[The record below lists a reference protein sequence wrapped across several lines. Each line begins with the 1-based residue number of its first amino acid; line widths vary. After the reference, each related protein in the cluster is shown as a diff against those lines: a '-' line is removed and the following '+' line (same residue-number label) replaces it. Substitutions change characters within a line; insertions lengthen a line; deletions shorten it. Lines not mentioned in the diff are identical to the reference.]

1 MNFPILS
8 SLILLPIIGS
18 LFLLFSKDKNS
29 NTGKYVAL
37 FTSFVNF
44 LISIYLWYQFDPTTS
59 DFQFVED
66 REWLKGFIN
75 YKVGI
80 DGISILFIV
89 LTSLITPL
97 CIISVNNTIKD
108 RLRDFLIAILVMES
122 LMIGVFCSL
131 DLVIFYLFFEAGLI
145 PMFLIIGIWG
155 GTRRVYSA
163 FKFFLYTLL
172 GSVLMLI
179 AIISIYWISGTT
191 DITQL
196 YELGIDTKY
205 QNLLWLAFFSSF
217 AVKTPMWPVHTWLP
231 DAHVEA
237 PTAGSVLLAAILLK
251 MAGYG
256 FIRFSLGLFPVA
268 SDLFTPL
275 VYALSLIAIVYT
287 SLVAL
292 MQEDMK
298 KLIAYSSVAHM
309 GFVTLGIFTITQQGI
324 EGSIVQMI
332 SHGLVSAALF
342 LCVGV
347 VYDRMHSRLIATYG
361 GLVSVMPKYSILFML
376 FTLAAL
382 GLPGTSGFIGEF
394 LILMGAFKDN
404 FLVAVIASL
413 GVIFGAAYMLWLYRR
428 VVFGEVKNKE
438 LLKMPDLDKSEKF
451 IFIFLILLGVTTFCT
466 YFIVKNKCLFIK
478 NIDPKDIIFKKP
490 NNIAI
495 LNAPCGNV
503 IIELY
508 PNISPN
514 AVQRFVTL
522 IRSNAYENIAFHRV
536 IENKLIQ
543 AGDLE
548 FGKKGN
554 LDYGK
559 IGTGKSGLGTIKSEI
574 DNNFNYT
581 KGSVGLARTFKNDTE
596 DSQFF
601 IILQDEPLFEG
612 EYTPVGKVIYGLE
625 VLKKIKYGRRSEYIL
640 RPDFINWFKMLN

>member
-8 SLILLPIIGS
+8 SLIFLPLIGA
-18 LFLLFSKDKNS
+18 LFLLFFKDQDNS
-29 NTGKYVAL
+29 STVKYVAI

-44 LISIYLWYQFDPTTS
+44 FISVYLWFLFDS
-59 DFQFVED
+59 SISNFQFIEEK
-66 REWLKGFIN
+66 EWLIGFVN
-75 YKVGI
+75 FKLGI
-80 DGISILFIV
+80 DGISILFIL
-89 LTSLITPL
+89 LTTFITPL
-97 CIISVNNTIKD
+97 CIISVNNTVKV
-108 RLRDFLIAILVMES
+108 RLCDFLIAILVMES

-155 GTRRVYSA
+155 GARRVYSA

-172 GSVLMLI
+172 GSVLLLI
-179 AIISIYWISGTT
+179 AIISIFWLSGTT
-191 DITQL
+191 DLIQL

-275 VYALSLIAIVYT
+275 VYTLSLIAIIYA

-324 EGSIVQMI
+324 EGSIIQMI
-332 SHGLVSAALF
+332 SHGLVSSALF

-347 VYDRMHSRLIATYG
+347 VYDRMHSRLIKTYG
-361 GLVSVMPKYSILFML
+361 GLVSVMPKYSVLFML

-382 GLPGTSGFIGEF
+382 GLPGTSGFVGEF

-404 FLVAVIASL
+404 FLVAVIASF

-428 VVFGEVKNKE
+428 VFFGEIINKE
-438 LLKMPDLDKSEKF
+438 LLKIPDLNNSEKF
-451 IFIFLILLGVTTFCT
+451 ILWSLAIPVLFFGFYPEPLINTVE
-466 YFIVKNKCLFIK
+466 ISVKNL
-478 NIDPKDIIFKKP
+478 
-490 NNIAI
+490 
-495 LNAPCGNV
+495 
-503 IIELY
+503 IEMY
-508 PNISPN
+508 
-514 AVQRFVTL
+514 
-522 IRSNAYENIAFHRV
+522 
-536 IENKLIQ
+536 
-543 AGDLE
+543 
-548 FGKKGN
+548 
-554 LDYGK
+554 
-559 IGTGKSGLGTIKSEI
+559 
-574 DNNFNYT
+574 NFN
-581 KGSVGLARTFKNDTE
+581 
-596 DSQFF
+596 
-601 IILQDEPLFEG
+601 
-612 EYTPVGKVIYGLE
+612 
-625 VLKKIKYGRRSEYIL
+625 
-640 RPDFINWFKMLN
+640 LNMNIQGIQNNG